1 MTRRQGEPGRAP
13 TTRTLGRD
21 DWTTPPAVWRPVAD
35 VLPLALDAAAS
46 AGGPACAPRRITPE
60 QDALTTP
67 WAPLLADVPPAGRGV
82 WLNPPYGRV
91 VGAWVQRAQE
101 QALTGLAV
109 VVLIPAN
116 TETSYWQEYV
126 VGAPNCWGVVFLSP
140 RVRFVLPE
148 HVTVKADGNVDEDAD
163 WIDGAT
169 PHALGSPKGSA
180 LLFYLPTAR
189 PGFVARAER
198 AVRGWS
204 EPRCAHW
211 HYPGEPFGPVLR
223 YLLGAGA

>member
-1 MTRRQGEPGRAP
+1 MARRQGEPGRAP

-21 DWTTPPAVWRPVAD
+21 DWTTPPAVWQPVAAAF
-35 VLPLALDAAAS
+35 PLALDAAAS

-67 WAPLLADVPPAGRGV
+67 WAPLVADLAPAARGV
-82 WLNPPYGRV
+82 WLNPPYGRA

-101 QALTGLAV
+101 QALTGLAA

-116 TETSYWQEYV
+116 TETTYWQEYV
-126 VGAPNCWGVVFLSP
+126 VGAPNCWGVVFLTP
-140 RVRFVLPE
+140 RVRFRLPE
-148 HVTVKADGNVDEDAD
+148 HVAGVEAGTMSEDEAE
-163 WIDGAT
+163 AV
-169 PHALGSPKGSA
+169 GSPKGSA
-180 LLFYLPTAR
+180 LLLYLPAER
-189 PGFVARAER
+189 PGFVPRQER

-211 HYPGEPFGPVLR
+211 HFPSEPFGPVLR